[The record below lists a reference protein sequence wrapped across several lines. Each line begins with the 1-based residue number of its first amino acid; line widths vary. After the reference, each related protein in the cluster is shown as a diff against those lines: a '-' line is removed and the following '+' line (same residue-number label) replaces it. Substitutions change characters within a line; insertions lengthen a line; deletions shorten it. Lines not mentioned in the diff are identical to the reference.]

1 MQKLALSTSFIS
13 NRLHTGKTALDLLE
27 NFNVSDLELDYRID
41 EALYKQIREALKQS
55 RLRVVS
61 VHNFFPIP
69 AVKSDSGGGG
79 DLFLLSHPDQEKR
92 KQAIEWTSRSMEHA
106 HNLGARAV
114 VLHCGYVNMSPELDR
129 LYHYHT
135 TDQINSPEAQAFIH
149 KKLAEREQLKPK
161 HIESLLYSLDCLGR
175 VADKKGI
182 LLGLENRYHYHELPG
197 IKELEVLLKTFKGAP
212 IGYWHDTG
220 HAHANEIL
228 TVLPPHALLDKF
240 SHRLIGI
247 HLHDA
252 IGLED
257 HLAPG
262 KGEIEFNRLKPYI
275 KSDTVLV
282 MELKPGTPEREVV
295 EGVEFLNHLDF

>member
-228 TVLPPHALLDKF
+228 TVLPPHALLNKF

>member
-1 MQKLALSTSFIS
+1 
-13 NRLHTGKTALDLLE
+13 
-27 NFNVSDLELDYRID
+27 
-41 EALYKQIREALKQS
+41 
-55 RLRVVS
+55 VVS

-69 AVKSDSGGGG
+69 SVRSDSGEGG
-79 DLFLLSHPDQEKR
+79 DLFLLSHPDPEER
-92 KQAIEWTSRSMEHA
+92 KQAIEWTSKSIEHA

-114 VLHCGYVNMSPELDR
+114 VLHCGYVDMNPELDR

-135 TDQINSPEAQAFIH
+135 TDQINSPEARTFIH

-197 IKELEVLLKTFKGAP
+197 IKELEVLLETFKGAP

-220 HAHANEIL
+220 HAHANETL
-228 TVLPPHALLDKF
+228 TLLPPHALLDKF
-240 SHRLIGI
+240 SVRLIGI

-262 KGEIEFNRLKPYI
+262 KGEIEFGRLKTYI

-282 MELKPGTPEREVV
+282 MELKPGTPDREVA
-295 EGVEFLNHLDF
+295 EGIRYLNSLGF

>member
-1 MQKLALSTSFIS
+1 MQKLALSTAFTS
-13 NRLHTGKTALDLLE
+13 NRPYTGKALLE
-27 NFNVSDLELDYRID
+27 LFQQFNVTGLELDYRIN
-41 EALYKQIREALKQS
+41 EAHYKRIREALKQS
-55 RLRVVS
+55 HLKVVS

-69 AVKSDSGGGG
+69 AVKSDSRGGG
-79 DLFLLSHPDQEKR
+79 DLFLLSHPDPEER
-92 KQAIEWTSRSMEHA
+92 KQAIKWTSRSIEHA
-106 HNLGARAV
+106 HNLGAQAV
-114 VLHCGYVNMSPELDR
+114 VLHCGYVDMSPELDR
-129 LYHYHT
+129 LYRYHRA
-135 TDQINSPEAQAFIH
+135 DQIDSPEARKFIH

-161 HIESLLYSLDCLGR
+161 HMESLLYSLDCLER
-175 VADKKGI
+175 VADKNGI

-197 IKELEVLLKTFKGAP
+197 IKELEILLETFKGAP

-220 HAHANEIL
+220 HSHANETL
-228 TVLPPHALLDKF
+228 NLLQSQALLDRF

-262 KGEIEFNRLKPYI
+262 KGEIKFNRLKPYI

-295 EGVEFLNHLDF
+295 EGVEFLNRLDF

>member
-212 IGYWHDTG
+212 IGYWYDTG